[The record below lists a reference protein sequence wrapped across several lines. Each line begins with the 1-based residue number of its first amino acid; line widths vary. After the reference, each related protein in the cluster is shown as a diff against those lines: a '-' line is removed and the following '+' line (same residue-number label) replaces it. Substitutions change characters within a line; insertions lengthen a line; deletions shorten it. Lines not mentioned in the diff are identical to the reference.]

1 MKKILFSI
9 IALTAL
15 LAFQSCQKDDDEIFE
30 KPAAE
35 RIQEAVDNAKTL
47 LESAPNGWEMQ
58 YFTGEN
64 YNRGGYTMFMKF
76 VNGKAY
82 VSSDI
87 APSDMVTESSYDV
100 IRGTSI
106 DLQHS

>member
-35 RIQEAVDNAKTL
+35 RI
-47 LESAPNGWEMQ
+47 
-58 YFTGEN
+58 
-64 YNRGGYTMFMKF
+64 
-76 VNGKAY
+76 
-82 VSSDI
+82 
-87 APSDMVTESSYDV
+87 
-100 IRGTSI
+100 
-106 DLQHS
+106 